1 MFQQSVD
8 HSHSPGFRGA
18 ETLRDGL
25 ARSLGMEGHDG
36 LVAQIHRWQ
45 HAMSGAYKLRN
56 LPPDEIQ
63 SSEAVYKWYT
73 QELQHHSYHS
83 PTWIVRPE
91 NAELFRA
98 FLEDPYYHLKNLVE
112 VVMRQLLEEMLR
124 SQGVD
129 ATVYLT
135 SNGDDVFGWT
145 DVIIEARTQNGTEYM
160 GIDIAVSDNPEY
172 LEGKQQRTETICYEF
187 NACKRLGKM
196 PMVREVFSVPPHT
209 MARFLSGYM
218 ERVILNGRV
227 KPREVLPLFDEAK
240 TRTTATVRETTRAKV
255 CDTIH

>member
-1 MFQQSVD
+1 MLQQSD

-25 ARSLGMEGHDG
+25 ARSLGMEGHDT
-36 LVAQIHRWQ
+36 LVEQIHYWQ
-45 HAMSGAYKLRN
+45 DAMSGAYKLRN

-63 SSEAVYKWYT
+63 ASEAVYKWYT

-135 SNGDDVFGWT
+135 SNGDDVFG
-145 DVIIEARTQNGTEYM
+145 
-160 GIDIAVSDNPEY
+160 
-172 LEGKQQRTETICYEF
+172 
-187 NACKRLGKM
+187 
-196 PMVREVFSVPPHT
+196 
-209 MARFLSGYM
+209 
-218 ERVILNGRV
+218 
-227 KPREVLPLFDEAK
+227 
-240 TRTTATVRETTRAKV
+240 
-255 CDTIH
+255 